1 METGQ
6 QELVEL
12 TRTWEQ
18 IEEVLKEVPGADVK
32 KLKKYFEEGPAKQG
46 VHFFVVE
53 YRPGTVIMAKG
64 STSDYAAIHLQG
76 VVRVRHAELKQQA
89 RGPGCWHSPRLR
101 RLENLVLNR
110 ADPEKPKKSAGLF
123 DRLAS
128 VFFLRYPGVVLW
140 LIDVARRRLP
150 GLERPRRERRHSR
163 NLSPVSCKTSWD
175 RSIEVSD
182 SWVDRHWPPRRPGP
196 RKMAWILILRRNP
209 QNLPMKSESRFA
221 TKPGIGCPLTAD
233 SWA

>member
-12 TRTWEQ
+12 TGTWEQ

-32 KLKKYFEEGPAKQG
+32 KLRKYYEEGPAKQG
-46 VHFFVVE
+46 IHFFVVE

-76 VVRVRHAELKQQA
+76 VVRVRRVELKQQA
-89 RGPGCWHSPRLR
+89 SGPGCWQSPRLR

-110 ADPEKPKKSAGLF
+110 TDPENSKGSAGLS

-128 VFFLRYPGVVLW
+128 VLFLRYPGVILW

-150 GLERPRRERRHSR
+150 ARSAEARAERIEKYVARVLRGKLGAVHRSERQ
-163 NLSPVSCKTSWD
+163 LG
-175 RSIEVSD
+175 
-182 SWVDRHWPPRRPGP
+182 RP
-196 RKMAWILILRRNP
+196 AL
-209 QNLPMKSESRFA
+209 A
-221 TKPGIGCPLTAD
+221 TKKPGATEDDAGSDLTDVSAEF
-233 SWA
+233 ANA